1 MEYRLEWHIPRRV
14 LILTVSG
21 DVSLADLERFN
32 SSVISYLEQGI
43 APVHLVSIG
52 DNIRHVP
59 TNLMQIKAA
68 VTYLQHPNIGWT
80 IIVQEKANSLTGFMV
95 SVAVQATGMKMRQ
108 VKTLVDG
115 LETLSRLDQSVGSHA
130 PAV

>member
-1 MEYRLEWHIPRRV
+1 
-14 LILTVSG
+14 
-21 DVSLADLERFN
+21 
-32 SSVISYLEQGI
+32 
-43 APVHLVSIG
+43 
-52 DNIRHVP
+52 
-59 TNLMQIKAA
+59 
-68 VTYLQHPNIGWT
+68 
-80 IIVQEKANSLTGFMV
+80 LTGFMV